1 MSTPEIQV
9 VCFDLG
15 GVLLRCVDGWHH
27 ACERAGLPMHESL
40 TAPANRN
47 PIVSASQQMEIGA
60 ITPRQFAQTIASVS
74 DYTPEQALRVLNHW
88 LLELYPGIEALLE
101 RVLATGR
108 TVALLSNTN
117 AAHWEIF
124 ESEPMYAPVMR
135 IPHRFAS
142 HQVRAR
148 KPDPAIYQHVET
160 ALGVEPQSILF
171 FDDLEENIA
180 GAVWQHWHTERID
193 PAKDTAPQIEKHLA
207 RYGVFE
213 NDQ

>member
-1 MSTPEIQV
+1 MSKPEIQV

-40 TAPANRN
+40 IDPANRN
-47 PIVSASQQMEIGA
+47 TIVSASNQMEIGA
-60 ITPRQFAQTIASVS
+60 ITPQQFTEQIAAVS
-74 DYTPEQALRVLNHW
+74 DYTAAEAMRVLECW
-88 LLELYPGIEALLE
+88 LLDLYPGVEALLE
-101 RVLATGR
+101 RLLGAPI

-117 AAHWEIF
+117 AAHWQIF
-124 ESEPMYAPVMR
+124 EAEPCYAPVMR
-135 IPHRFAS
+135 IPHLFAS
-142 HQVRAR
+142 HQVKAR
-148 KPDPAIYQHVET
+148 KPNAAIYEHVET

-171 FDDLEENIA
+171 FDDLEENIN

-207 RYGVFE
+207 RYGVTI
-213 NDQ
+213 